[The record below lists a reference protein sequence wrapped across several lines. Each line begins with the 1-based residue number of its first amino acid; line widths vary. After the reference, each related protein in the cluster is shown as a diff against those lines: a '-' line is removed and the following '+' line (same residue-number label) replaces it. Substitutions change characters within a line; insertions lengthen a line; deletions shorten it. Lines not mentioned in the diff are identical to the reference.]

1 MENNFVKNISLQNFK
16 CFDNLIVKNLK
27 RVNLIGGKNN
37 IGKTSFLEGLE
48 MLTKAKTSFGLRI
61 NSLDILKR
69 RQSRKSINPFQPQ
82 IHQPLKFEFFI
93 SLEKEIKISSN
104 INNVNIKY
112 IPIGEKIESLNI
124 HTVNPQSIQD
134 VYTTKIAPIPFL
146 EFSFGIEKFAAP
158 VQDLEMPHFFNE
170 DELNTNNNVIFISS
184 CTTDESILATYYGKL
199 ISLDKD
205 NDLNNYLNSFDTNII
220 SLKAIPINIQGN
232 FISELKLKL
241 ENRDNLVKLTSLG
254 DGINRYIA
262 IICAIWASKDGFLFI
277 DEIENGIHYTNY
289 EKLWKIIFEASKQAN
304 CQVFTTTHSI
314 ECIEAF
320 NKINQNDDGIYL
332 EFYRNQKNGLIQV
345 KERDNE
351 QLEYALEHNSEIR
364 G

>member
-1 MENNFVKNISLQNFK
+1 
-16 CFDNLIVKNLK
+16 
-27 RVNLIGGKNN
+27 
-37 IGKTSFLEGLE
+37 
-48 MLTKAKTSFGLRI
+48 
-61 NSLDILKR
+61 
-69 RQSRKSINPFQPQ
+69 
-82 IHQPLKFEFFI
+82 
-93 SLEKEIKISSN
+93 
-104 INNVNIKY
+104 
-112 IPIGEKIESLNI
+112 
-124 HTVNPQSIQD
+124 
-134 VYTTKIAPIPFL
+134 
-146 EFSFGIEKFAAP
+146 
-158 VQDLEMPHFFNE
+158 MPHFFNE